1 MEFMPTTANGKA
13 QARRFHTSVRRENA
27 PRNRKHQPPPKRNQ
41 LGVQIFLT
49 TGQVPAT
56 PQSQPEAQPT
66 MPAMANQRTLASGL
80 FLFDASEDAV
90 ESADDHKQ
98 KKKKKKKKKK
108 KHGRDAAS
116 DQTEDHGAEGRDE
129 TKGRVAAAVVAEP
142 VVRREK
148 IQEPGVE
155 GPGRVGVQAPMSG
168 ESGEHL
174 VGFDACF
181 GPVEV
186 RSGQRIEGKE
196 KPVTDE
202 YDCQRGPLDAD
213 RAQAE

>member
-90 ESADDHKQ
+90 ESADDEE
-98 KKKKKKKKKK
+98 
-108 KHGRDAAS
+108 AA
-116 DQTEDHGAEGRDE
+116 DE
-129 TKGRVAAAVVAEP
+129 AC
-142 VVRREK
+142 
-148 IQEPGVE
+148 
-155 GPGRVGVQAPMSG
+155 GPRKTPPAIRPRIMVPRVGMK
-168 ESGEHL
+168 L
-174 VGFDACF
+174 R
-181 GPVEV
+181 VE
-186 RSGQRIEGKE
+186 
-196 KPVTDE
+196 
-202 YDCQRGPLDAD
+202 
-213 RAQAE
+213 